1 MKKPRPPAK
10 KNPPQNNQPAGNH
23 THISVQSHK
32 WEAPLPPPSVLDE
45 FNHVVPNGAER
56 IVKAWEL
63 ESDHRRQI
71 EKTEQR
77 SFYRDRLTGKVFALI
92 FVMAALA
99 VTAWCAYVGAEWLG
113 MVIGG
118 GTIASVV
125 WAFIHGR
132 KPKS

>member
-10 KNPPQNNQPAGNH
+10 RSPPQNNPPTGNH

-32 WEAPLPPPSVLDE
+32 WEAPLPPPAVLDE

-56 IVKAWEL
+56 IVRAWEL
-63 ESDHRRQI
+63 ESEHRRQI
-71 EKTEQR
+71 EHTEQK
-77 SFYRDRLTGKVFALI
+77 SFYRDRMTGKIFALI
-92 FVMAALA
+92 FVIAALG
-99 VTAWCAYVGAEWLG
+99 VTAWCALVGAEWLG
-113 MVIGG
+113 AVIGG

-132 KPKS
+132 KPKG